1 MNEDFL
7 MFFPNV
13 TPQKLFRPRN
23 LAIEVGLRITIR
35 DVCISGSTQLNPILR
50 FISFSV
56 LLNNVTLVSLRE
68 LSLSSFPFVISCV
81 PLCMPLIYS

>member
-1 MNEDFL
+1 MKKRRMNEDFL

-35 DVCISGSTQLNPILR
+35 CQDVIGVTGYHPTTCYKKFIQQHVYKKSSNFNTKQLN
-50 FISFSV
+50 FGF
-56 LLNNVTLVSLRE
+56 
-68 LSLSSFPFVISCV
+68 F
-81 PLCMPLIYS
+81 

>member
-13 TPQKLFRPRN
+13 TPQKLFRLRN

-35 DVCISGSTQLNPILR
+35 DVCISGSTQLNPFKGSVSHSPFH
-50 FISFSV
+50 FIQRPSQ
-56 LLNNVTLVSLRE
+56 
-68 LSLSSFPFVISCV
+68 
-81 PLCMPLIYS
+81 